1 MIGCTR
7 VALFAALGLAMVA
20 PAFAGVDL
28 IAAGQL
34 DGHGGDLAHRTAGP
48 LENNVPGN
56 LLGGLGSGLA
66 YAGCNTFLAL
76 PDRGPNAVAYDAL
89 ADDTTSY
96 IDRFQT
102 LRITLEPSAPGAALP
117 FTLSP
122 RLRDTTLLAD
132 RLPLYYGDGTAVNL
146 PNGRPALNRPF
157 RHYFTGRSDNAAP
170 GQPSSSP
177 FNARLDPEGIRVSGD
192 GESVYVSDEYGP
204 YLYHFDRRSGVRTMA
219 YRLPAMLGVAHTA
232 PTGDAEIDG
241 NTSGRLANKGMEGL
255 AISPDGRTLTGIMQS
270 PLLQDG
276 GKKAATTRIVQ
287 LDLATGRTRQ
297 YAYPLTNLGSAS
309 KPKYTTVSEIVAI
322 NDHEFLVDERDGK
335 GLGDGS
341 SASFKHLMR
350 IDLSHAQDVSQLS
363 GADALAAAAVSK
375 QDFLDLVAVL
385 GAHGFAPEAIPAK
398 IEGVAFGPD
407 VMRDGHRVHTLFV
420 ANDNDFLPTVTDDVY
435 PQGVDNPNRFFVF
448 GFDDADLPGYQ
459 PQHFT
464 RAHGRSHG
472 FGHDDE
478 RCHGE

>member
-1 MIGCTR
+1 MIRYKR
-7 VALFAALGLAMVA
+7 VALFAALGLAMAA
-20 PAFAGVDL
+20 PAFAGVEL
-28 IAAGQL
+28 VAVGQL
-34 DGHGGDLAHRTAGP
+34 DGHGGDLAHRTSGP

-56 LLGGLGSGLA
+56 VLGGLGSGLA
-66 YAGCNTFLAL
+66 YAGCDTFLAL

-102 LRITLEPSAPGAALP
+102 LRMTLEPSAPGAALP

-132 RLPLYYGDGTAVNL
+132 LFPLYYGDGTAVNL

-157 RHYFTGRSDNAAP
+157 HHYFTGRSDNAAP
-170 GQPSSSP
+170 GQSSSSP
-177 FNARLDPEGIRVSGD
+177 FNGRLDPEGIRVSAD

-204 YLYHFDRRSGVRTMA
+204 YIYRFDRRSGVRTMA
-219 YRLPAMLGVAHTA
+219 YRLPQTLGVAHTA

-241 NTSGRLANKGMEGL
+241 NTSGRVANKGMEGL
-255 AISPDGRTLTGIMQS
+255 AISPDGRTLYGIMQS

-276 GKKAATTRIVQ
+276 GTKAATTRIVQ
-287 LDLATGRTRQ
+287 LDLVSGRTHQ
-297 YAYPLTNLGSAS
+297 YAYPLTNVGSAS
-309 KPKYTTVSEIVAI
+309 KPKYTIVSEIAAI

-350 IDLSHAQDVSQLS
+350 IDLRNAQDVSQLS
-363 GADALAAAAVSK
+363 GADALAAAAVTK
-375 QDFLDLVAVL
+375 HDFLDLVAAL
-385 GAHGFAPEAIPAK
+385 GAHGLAPEAIPAK
-398 IEGVAFGPD
+398 LEGIAFGPD
-407 VMRDGHRVHTLFV
+407 VMRNGHRVHTLFV

-435 PQGVDNPNRFFVF
+435 PQGADNPNRFFVF

-459 PQHFT
+459 PQRFT
-464 RAHGRSHG
+464 RAHGLGHG
-472 FGHDDE
+472 VGHDDD
-478 RCHGE
+478 RCRGE